1 MPGGFAL
8 EANGRIVLRLEP
20 VERMLMISLCEQV
33 IEMVTPQD
41 SDPDADPLAVAV
53 GIDAEAV
60 TPEDPVLLRL
70 FPDAYADDPGA
81 AADFRRFTERDLRQA
96 KLDHAQAVRDGL
108 ERSGEKLV
116 LPMSLAPSWLGFMND
131 VRLALG
137 ERIGID
143 DDFHDEVADLPED
156 DPRLAMVGVYDWLT
170 FLQDS
175 LVQIMLP

>member
-1 MPGGFAL
+1 MPGGFVL
-8 EANGRIVLRLEP
+8 EPNGRILLRLEP
-20 VERMLMISLCEQV
+20 VERMLMLSLCDQI
-33 IEMVTPQD
+33 IELVSPAEA
-41 SDPDADPLAVAV
+41 DPDADPLAVAV
-53 GIDAEAV
+53 GIDEAAL

-70 FPDAYADDPGA
+70 FPEAYKEDLGA
-81 AADFRRFTERDLRQA
+81 SSDFRRFTERDLRQT
-96 KLDHAQAVRDGL
+96 KKNHAQTVQDCL
-108 ERSGEKLV
+108 ERAGEKV
-116 LPMSLAPSWLGFMND
+116 LLPLSLGPSWLGFMND

-143 DDFHDEVADLPED
+143 DDFHEEVADLPED

>member
-1 MPGGFAL
+1 MAGGFVL

-20 VERMLMISLCEQV
+20 VERMLMVSLCEQI
-33 IEMVTPQD
+33 IEMVSPQD
-41 SDPDADPLAVAV
+41 ADPDADPLAVAV
-53 GIDAEAV
+53 GIESEASTPQDAA
-60 TPEDPVLLRL
+60 LLRL
-70 FPDAYADDPGA
+70 FPDAYPDDPA
-81 AADFRRFTERDLRQA
+81 ASSDFRRFTERDLRQT
-96 KLDHAQAVRDGL
+96 KLDHAQTVRDCL
-108 ERSGEKLV
+108 ERSGDKLT
-116 LPMSLAPSWLGFMND
+116 LPMSMAPSWLGFMND

-143 DDFHDEVADLPED
+143 DDFHDEVAELPED